1 MEKLNRILYGVCVV
15 SLVVLGILFL
25 IAIWWE
31 VENEYLWKTIGS
43 VIVIMLSSGFVF
55 AFNYQILKIGVEAK
69 NKKQSL
75 TEQGRSG

>member
-1 MEKLNRILYGVCVV
+1 MGKQ
-15 SLVVLGILFL
+15 FL